1 MDVCL
6 ETEIENYLRCFDR
19 FLLKLRGSFS
29 IHADEF
35 ALRALVLE
43 FYKALDQCEERVVL
57 AAANIIARLPL
68 RSTLP
73 SEYISAE
80 HMLATELL
88 QAKPLCIRVA
98 TVSG

>member
-1 MDVCL
+1 MKKHTSLDVCL

-43 FYKALDQCEERVVL
+43 FYKALDQCDRGLCVSTAEKVNQVL
-57 AAANIIARLPL
+57 AL
-68 RSTLP
+68 
-73 SEYISAE
+73 
-80 HMLATELL
+80 
-88 QAKPLCIRVA
+88 
-98 TVSG
+98 VSVETRASICD